1 MSSQEAKGRRK
12 LGIYSKFSWKI
23 REKEKEKEK
32 ELFLEVGVSDTKRLY
47 AAGIQIISKNC

>member
-23 REKEKEKEK
+23 REKEKEK